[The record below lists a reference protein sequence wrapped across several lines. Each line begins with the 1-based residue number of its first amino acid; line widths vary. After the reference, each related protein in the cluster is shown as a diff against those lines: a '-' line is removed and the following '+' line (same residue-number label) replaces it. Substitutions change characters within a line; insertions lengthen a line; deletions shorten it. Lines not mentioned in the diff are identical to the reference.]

1 MCGIAGLVCAR
12 SDHHP
17 DEHAPVVAKMCE
29 LQRHRGPDE
38 EGVTCLGRACLG
50 SNRLSIIDL
59 SQAGRMPMSDADG
72 DWWIVY
78 NGEIYNYRALR
89 GQLIERGY
97 AFARDRYRGGAARF
111 SGMGRGRARPP
122 DRHVRLRHLPAVKRD
137 AHPGARSVRQE
148 AALLLLRGRPLI
160 FASELKALLRVMRE
174 RRVDHR
180 RLAEVALYRN
190 VDWGASETLVEKVHS
205 LLPGHWMQL
214 TTVGPRR
221 RALLRGGG
229 AGRSRDLRGS
239 RQTFGARSPRRS
251 NCWP

>member
-78 NGEIYNYRALR
+78 NGEIYNYRGLR

-97 AFARDRYRGGAARF
+97 RF
-111 SGMGRGRARPP
+111 
-122 DRHVRLRHLPAVKRD
+122 
-137 AHPGARSVRQE
+137 
-148 AALLLLRGRPLI
+148 
-160 FASELKALLRVMRE
+160 
-174 RRVDHR
+174 
-180 RLAEVALYRN
+180 
-190 VDWGASETLVEKVHS
+190 
-205 LLPGHWMQL
+205 
-214 TTVGPRR
+214 
-221 RALLRGGG
+221 
-229 AGRSRDLRGS
+229 RSRPIPRWCCTL
-239 RQTFGARSPRRS
+239 FGNGAWRRS
-251 NCWP
+251 TA